1 MKRRI
6 TYYTWWYVRNERGK
20 EITKPSFLYV
30 RRIDCVRSHRQRPH
44 RYMCAVCVSVCEWQR
59 RCRRVCTPH
68 CGGSQWMADLSLWV
82 CVCECKRL
90 VIPLIVSTACLCVCV
105 RPRAGSYTWN
115 FFLYSSI
122 ECIQMATGSVD
133 WPCPWWD
140 LLEFCARLGRQLHW
154 FMSAAYYFERFLQI
168 DGMVIIDVD
177 VWCWCHCISGF
188 VTNAVLIICAI
199 FLSVRIL
206 HTYNRGKQAISRRC
220 NCKTVERFWFEFK
233 CVVDSDICPKI
244 CSRICSPKFTVVC
257 L

>member
-1 MKRRI
+1 MF
-6 TYYTWWYVRNERGK
+6 V
-20 EITKPSFLYV
+20 
-30 RRIDCVRSHRQRPH
+30 
-44 RYMCAVCVSVCEWQR
+44 
-59 RCRRVCTPH
+59 
-68 CGGSQWMADLSLWV
+68 
-82 CVCECKRL
+82 
-90 VIPLIVSTACLCVCV
+90 CLCATES
-105 RPRAGSYTWN
+105 RLLHLK

-133 WPCPWWD
+133 WPCPLWD

-244 CSRICSPKFTVVC
+244 CSRICCPKFTVVC